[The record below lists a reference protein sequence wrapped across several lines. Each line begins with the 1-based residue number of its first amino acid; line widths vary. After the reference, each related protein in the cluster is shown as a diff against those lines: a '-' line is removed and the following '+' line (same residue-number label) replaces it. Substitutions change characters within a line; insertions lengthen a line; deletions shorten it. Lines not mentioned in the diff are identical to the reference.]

1 MADPTVPIAGAPGD
15 TVSTDTPDTPS
26 SSDDGAVEAPA
37 SERVALSHRLELVA
51 ALLTGVVALEFV
63 AFIIGVAT
71 GREGTTFGDR
81 LEFVSLNLD
90 AKLGLILL
98 IAAML
103 ATLRNIVTA
112 DFATPRSDLGRRTL
126 MAVAA
131 LGIVIAVL
139 ALIGVGLDISRTEVT
154 AFGTNTAA
162 SVFHRLAIVL
172 MAAIAAGWSLAAL
185 GIRITTNR
193 S

>member
-1 MADPTVPIAGAPGD
+1 
-15 TVSTDTPDTPS
+15 VSTDKPDPS
-26 SSDDGAVEAPA
+26 PPVPPAGAETIAPA
-37 SERVALSHRLELVA
+37 AERANLSRRLELVA
-51 ALLTGVVALEFV
+51 ALLAGVVGLEFI
-63 AFIIGVAT
+63 AFVIGVAD

-81 LEFVSLNLD
+81 LEFISLNLD

-103 ATLRNIVTA
+103 ATLRDVAAA
-112 DFATPRSDLGRRTL
+112 DFGTPRSDLGRRTL
-126 MAVAA
+126 IAVAA
-131 LGIVIAVL
+131 LAIVIGVL
-139 ALIGVGLDISRTEVT
+139 ALIGVGLDISRTDLT
-154 AFGTNTAA
+154 AFGTNAAA